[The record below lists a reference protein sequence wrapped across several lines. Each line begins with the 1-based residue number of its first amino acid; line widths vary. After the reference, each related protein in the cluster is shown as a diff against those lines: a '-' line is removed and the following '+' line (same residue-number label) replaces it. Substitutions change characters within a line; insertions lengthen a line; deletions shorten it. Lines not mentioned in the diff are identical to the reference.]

1 LKTVNNSSIVS
12 NQFFGQQFIH
22 PCDGE
27 LDIFLF
33 LKTMICNSAFP
44 FVIKFFSL
52 QIYKKYD
59 FDLQRIFHA
68 KNGPNSLDYKAT
80 TVPKPNFYAII
91 KQVAKNIKGF

>member
-1 LKTVNNSSIVS
+1 METFK
-12 NQFFGQQFIH
+12 
-22 PCDGE
+22 

-80 TVPKPNFYAII
+80 TVPKPNFYDII
-91 KQVAKNIKGF
+91 